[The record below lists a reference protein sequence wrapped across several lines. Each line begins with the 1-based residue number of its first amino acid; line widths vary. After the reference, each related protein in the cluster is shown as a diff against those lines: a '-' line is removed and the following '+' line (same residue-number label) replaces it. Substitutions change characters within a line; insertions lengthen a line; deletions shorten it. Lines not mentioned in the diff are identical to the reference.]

1 MGKKDCHR
9 SRRLFE
15 ELALLPPRAG
25 WDSGRAWNEDWAF
38 PMAFGMWLFRG
49 ERPGPAPV
57 LFNRHTLLQLFW
69 MLKYYIDSKKHIFFF
84 TF

>member
-1 MGKKDCHR
+1 
-9 SRRLFE
+9 
-15 ELALLPPRAG
+15 
-25 WDSGRAWNEDWAF
+25 
-38 PMAFGMWLFRG
+38 MAFGMWLFRG